1 MEPVILITGAGRG
14 IGAATA
20 LLAAKNGY
28 RVAVNYI
35 HHARRANAVVE
46 AIRARGGQAI
56 AIGADVRVESQVVEM
71 FQTVDQQLGTL
82 AALVNN
88 AGVLAPLARVESF
101 DANRIKR
108 IFETNVMGSFLCAR
122 EAILRMSTRKG
133 GAGGS
138 IVNLTSGAARLGAAN
153 EYIDYAASKGA
164 IDTFTV
170 GLAKEVADDGIRVN
184 AVRAGFIATEM
195 HRSVGGKARLES
207 LRHTIALGRAGQPE
221 EIAEAILWLLSERA
235 SYCTGTILDATGGR

>member
-1 MEPVILITGAGRG
+1 MEPAILITGGGRG

-20 LLAAKNGY
+20 LLAAENGY
-28 RVAVNYI
+28 RVAVNYV

-46 AIRARGGQAI
+46 AIHARGGRAI

-71 FQTVDQQLGTL
+71 FKTVDQQFGTL

-88 AGVLAPLARVESF
+88 AGILAPLARVESF

-108 IFETNVMGSFLCAR
+108 IFETNVLGSFLCAR
-122 EAILRMSTRKG
+122 EAIRRMSTRNDG
-133 GAGGS
+133 NGGS

-195 HRSVGGKARLES
+195 HRSAGGEKRFES
-207 LRHTIALGRAGQPE
+207 VRHTIALGRVGQPE
-221 EIAEAILWLLSERA
+221 EIAEAVLWLLSAQA